1 LTKTVT
7 SQKIVSQ
14 PELLLLAE
22 KWRKNSETIVF
33 TNGVFDIIH
42 RGHLKSFERA
52 VEFADRLVVGVNTD
66 RSARALAK
74 GPGRPL
80 VSEND
85 RAALVAGFSTVDAVV
100 LFDEDTPYELLKALK
115 PDVLVKGADYK
126 LEDIVGR
133 EFAKRVERIELAK
146 GFATSS
152 LIRKIREY

>member
-1 LTKTVT
+1 MKFGSVVHEEI
-7 SQKIVSQ
+7 QC
-14 PELLLLAE
+14 ELLGTPLLPSDDE
-22 KWRKNSETIVF
+22 LVNTLV
-33 TNGVFDIIH
+33 
-42 RGHLKSFERA
+42 ERA